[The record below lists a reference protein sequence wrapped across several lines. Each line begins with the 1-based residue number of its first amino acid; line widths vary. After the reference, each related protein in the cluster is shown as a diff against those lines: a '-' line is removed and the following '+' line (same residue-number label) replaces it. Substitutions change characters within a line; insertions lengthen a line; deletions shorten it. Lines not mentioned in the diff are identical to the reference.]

1 MNSIKLGLMMLAAG
15 LTGCTFGSIS
25 SLPIQTVQ
33 GDLYK
38 YEGRANFPY
47 QIAEADQMITEHC
60 AKVNGGRPV
69 VVNAQKQHL
78 GNVAFAN
85 SSATT
90 TGSAVVSGNT
100 ISGSAVTTGYGSASS
115 IKAYNQK
122 IWFKCV
128 KGEGRS

>member
-1 MNSIKLGLMMLAAG
+1 MQRFAAASALACLLA
-15 LTGCTFGSIS
+15 GCTFGSIS
-25 SLPIQTVQ
+25 SLPIQTAQ

-69 VVNAQKQHL
+69 VVNAQKHHL
-78 GNVAFAN
+78 GDVSFAN
-85 SSATT
+85 ASATT
-90 TGSAVVSGNT
+90 TGSAVASGNV

-115 IKAYNQK
+115 IKAYNQTV
-122 IWFKCV
+122 WFKCV
-128 KGEGRS
+128 KAELR